1 MRHPL
6 QKPSCNS
13 AHICSWCA
21 RTNQWAGYGN
31 LRFHTYG
38 SRCLCRLHSTE
49 GGACAHTHTVQRLHP
64 EPYPLDTFNYPAKT
78 VNASFATTSK
88 VFFYWSLCVIMT
100 YTWTGSKPSGRCLI
114 PGWKAVLNET
124 GLPWPPQS
132 TRKGRL
138 PGRSPAQAKA
148 NAPPHALRLRIVPG
162 SPPVAQTTSLLAW
175 AESRSRTNEISTGA
189 CPVTQNESSFHH
201 PGMQL
206 SGCRPGTSHSRHAP
220 RWGPPPHPRVPE
232 VAHLG

>member
-49 GGACAHTHTVQRLHP
+49 GGSCVHTHTVQHLHP

-132 TRKGRL
+132 TRKGASSRPFPSQGQGQGQRTAPCPQAAHCSGQSSGGPNPQPPRL
-138 PGRSPAQAKA
+138 GREQEQDEWNFNRGLPCDTK
-148 NAPPHALRLRIVPG
+148 RIQL
-162 SPPVAQTTSLLAW
+162 SPP
-175 AESRSRTNEISTGA
+175 RHSTL
-189 CPVTQNESSFHH
+189 CV
-201 PGMQL
+201 
-206 SGCRPGTSHSRHAP
+206 
-220 RWGPPPHPRVPE
+220 
-232 VAHLG
+232 